1 MFRLNKRVKE
11 PDEVP
16 QKLEEKINY
25 KVFGLIFA
33 AVIAFQMYLYTFKNP
48 DDPQLSLIATLA
60 DFITPLVA
68 AIAGFFV
75 SKRYWNSEVFGKSY
89 LALSLGMMMNAF
101 AEMIY
106 YAYEQQGQT
115 PSPSIADWV
124 WLSFYPLT
132 FYHLAKNISFFK
144 PKISI
149 GVKSLVILL
158 PILITAVYA
167 FLEYGQEQ
175 AADTTFF
182 LGLAYIV
189 GSAVILSGAI
199 LGALV
204 FRQGVLGIAWLVL
217 ALGIVLTTIG
227 DNWYS
232 YLDVYNQYTLNH
244 PVNLLWYA
252 GYLVIAYAL
261 YKHKKII

>member
-1 MFRLNKRVKE
+1 MFRLNKGVKE

-68 AIAGFFV
+68 AMAGFFV

-89 LALSLGMMMNAF
+89 LALALGMLMNAL
-101 AEMIY
+101 AEIIY
-106 YAYEQQGQT
+106 YIYEQQGQT
-115 PSPSIADWV
+115 PSPSIADWL
-124 WLSFYPLT
+124 WLSFYPLA
-132 FYHLAKNISFFK
+132 FYHLVKNIAFFK
-144 PKISI
+144 PKISKM
-149 GVKSLVILL
+149 VKSLVILL
-158 PILITAVYA
+158 PICITGVYA
-167 FLEYGQEQ
+167 VLEYGQEQ
-175 AADTTFF
+175 AADTVFF
-182 LGLAYIV
+182 LGLAYVV
-189 GSAVILSGAI
+189 GSSVILSGAI
-199 LGALV
+199 LGAMV
-204 FRQGVLGIAWLVL
+204 FRQGLLGIPWFIL
-217 ALGIVLTTIG
+217 AVGIVILTVG

-232 YLDVYNQYTLNH
+232 YLDIYDQYTLTH

-252 GYLVIAYAL
+252 GYLVTAYSL
-261 YKHKKII
+261 YKHKKIL

>member
-1 MFRLNKRVKE
+1 MFRFNKNIKQLDTVPDKLKE
-11 PDEVP
+11 KVDY
-16 QKLEEKINY
+16 KI
-25 KVFGLIFA
+25 FGII
-33 AVIAFQMYLYTFKNP
+33 IAIIISFQVYLYTYKNL
-48 DDPQLSLIATLA
+48 DDPQLNLVVTLFS
-60 DFITPLVA
+60 FITPLIA
-68 AIAGFFV
+68 AAAGFLV
-75 SKRYWNSEVFGKSY
+75 SRRYWNSEVFGKSY
-89 LALSLGMMMNAF
+89 LALAFGMLMNAF
-101 AEMIY
+101 GEIIY
-106 YAYEQQGQT
+106 YMYEQQGQT
-115 PSPSIADWV
+115 PSPSIADWAF
-124 WLSFYPLT
+124 LSFYPLI

-144 PKISI
+144 PKIGI
-149 GVKSLVILL
+149 PLKSLVILM
-158 PILITAVYA
+158 PICITGIYA

-189 GSAVILSGAI
+189 GSSVTLAAAI

-217 ALGIVLTTIG
+217 ALGMVLTTIG

-232 YLDVYNQYTLNH
+232 YLEVYNQYTLTH

-261 YKHKKII
+261 YKHKKIL

>member
-1 MFRLNKRVKE
+1 MFRLNRRVKE
-11 PDEVP
+11 PAEVP

-68 AIAGFFV
+68 AMAGFFV

-115 PSPSIADWV
+115 PSPSIADWA

-144 PKISI
+144 PRISL

-158 PILITAVYA
+158 PILITAVYE
-167 FLEYGQEQ
+167 FWSMDKSKVPTPHSFWG
-175 AADTTFF
+175 
-182 LGLAYIV
+182 
-189 GSAVILSGAI
+189 
-199 LGALV
+199 
-204 FRQGVLGIAWLVL
+204 
-217 ALGIVLTTIG
+217 
-227 DNWYS
+227 
-232 YLDVYNQYTLNH
+232 
-244 PVNLLWYA
+244 
-252 GYLVIAYAL
+252 
-261 YKHKKII
+261 